1 MPELR
6 LLEGIL
12 LFLPC
17 SPPPGA
23 FAGVPDG
30 SFVIQPPD
38 ELFCLFFCQ
47 AMLRHVLRENPIN
60 GLLQISGGTEIQLR
74 NLIRSLFRVLH
85 VAPHLLSGPVST
97 VFFTLCHSDHP
108 LKCRCCP
115 AAYSAHC
122 QKSLSVVPKLPAL
135 LFLPPAVLHLHHQ
148 RKVPVQAVSSG

>member
-47 AMLRHVLRENPIN
+47 AMLHHVLRENPIN

-97 VFFTLCHSDHP
+97 VFFTPCHSDHP

-115 AAYSAHC
+115 AGRIRLISKISFCCSKASCSSFSTAC
-122 QKSLSVVPKLPAL
+122 SSSSTSS
-135 LFLPPAVLHLHHQ
+135 
-148 RKVPVQAVSSG
+148 RKVPGEAVSSG